1 MFAAVEQCCS
11 TETAADIHK
20 YMVQNCCKRD
30 CRRIWVCSATH
41 SQIVS
46 ERQMHPE
53 KYIRVC
59 AFGLTE
65 VDSQLDI
72 ADPVLV

>member
-1 MFAAVEQCCS
+1 MQQLNSVVAQRPQQIFISIWCKIAANVIV
-11 TETAADIHK
+11 D
-20 YMVQNCCKRD
+20 VFG
-30 CRRIWVCSATH
+30 VCSATH